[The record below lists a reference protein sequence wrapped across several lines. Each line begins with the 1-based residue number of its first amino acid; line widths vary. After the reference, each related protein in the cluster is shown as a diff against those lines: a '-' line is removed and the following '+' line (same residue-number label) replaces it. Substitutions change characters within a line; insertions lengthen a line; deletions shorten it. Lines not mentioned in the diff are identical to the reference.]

1 MAVTL
6 QEFREKYGLSTV
18 KEYSFSVTD
27 KPVLILKNN
36 PKRFEFVVVNLG
48 SQPCTIAFTPNV
60 SLNFGVNVPANG
72 GIVSMRV
79 EEDGAATCWE
89 IYAISNATGTTL
101 YVQEYEA
108 MK

>member
-6 QEFREKYGLSTV
+6 EAFREKYGVSTV
-18 KEYSFSVTD
+18 KEYSFTVYDT
-27 KPVLILKNN
+27 PVLILKNN

-48 SQPCTIAFTPNV
+48 SQPCNIAFSPSV
-60 SLNFGVNVPANG
+60 SLTFGISVPANG

-79 EEDGAATCWE
+79 EEDGQATCQE
-89 IYAISNATGTTL
+89 IYAISNAIGTTL